1 MTPSL
6 PTPTSLPTPLAP
18 HTEARDTNAPD
29 TEALATTKPETDW
42 EREVWK
48 WVELEFKEFTKKEPL
63 SKAEGACG
71 VICYPWTE
79 AHTKEFTRGLTTN

>member
-18 HTEARDTNAPD
+18 DTTAPD
-29 TEALATTKPETDW
+29 TKAPDTKAPAAKKPETDW

-48 WVELEFKEFTKKEPL
+48 WVELEFDELKKKMPL
-63 SKAEGACG
+63 SQAEGACG
-71 VICYPWTE
+71 VICHQYTE
-79 AHTKEFTRGLTTN
+79 AHTK